1 MSESDIGLDLND
13 SDMMKFW
20 AEGFI
25 SNPILKFR
33 PEKAQKTAQDMLN
46 HWLMVGLSFEELKRD
61 FIDSNGCN
69 SCPVNTRTGKD
80 WEEILSERVSTL
92 ENLHSQVKNIIFP
105 TALIRSTIKYFMSK
119 GPALTKGSILNE
131 ETERLRIGDAK

>member
-13 SDMMKFW
+13 SDMIKFW

-33 PEKAQKTAQDMLN
+33 PEKAQKHAGDMLN

-69 SCPVNTRTGKD
+69 SCPVNKRTGKD
-80 WEEILSERVSTL
+80 WEQILSERISDL
-92 ENLHSQVKNIIFP
+92 KNEHSQINYLIFP

-131 ETERLRIGDAK
+131 ETERLRIADSK

>member
-1 MSESDIGLDLND
+1 MDIGLDLD
-13 SDMMKFW
+13 QWDMVKFW
-20 AEGFI
+20 SDGFI

-33 PEKAQKTAQDMLN
+33 PDKAQKHALDMLN
-46 HWLMVGLSFEELKRD
+46 HWLMVGLSFDELTRD

-69 SCPVNTRTGKD
+69 SCPRNTRTGKD
-80 WEEILSERVSTL
+80 WEEILSERISGL
-92 ENLHSQVKNIIFP
+92 PNQQHPVKNTIFP